1 MLKALLLTQNIISI
15 MTIPDLL
22 NRAGFIVDCISTT
35 KLKKDQKSVRRFI
48 SVADGGEL
56 IEAATKIISDN
67 YHLVVIGEDDLL
79 KKILNA
85 DSPDDVKL
93 KLLPIIATKN
103 FCHIYSK
110 IGLSTALKEH
120 GVSTPEFLIVNEKSE
135 LRASAEAIG
144 YPVFIK
150 IDSSGGGSGVYECS
164 NDNDID
170 DLSDQLKTY
179 PVLMQRKIQGI
190 LLDLS
195 GFYQNGGLI
204 HFSYSY
210 PEKFVANK
218 FGPSSVRTYLQ
229 LAAVE
234 KTVFD
239 GLARLGKALGA
250 HGFINIGCIHSSQ
263 DQKLYFFEADMR
275 PNVWV
280 DFAKYFGDDSAIRIA
295 EYFTSG
301 RVLEYPCQLNNEYP
315 EKILLPYFLRIKLWE
330 LIVNRYGVWKYIP
343 KNNPIALYLIFKKA
357 ERYIKKRLR
366 KLLASSSSRRNPD

>member
-22 NRAGFIVDCISTT
+22 SRAGFIVDCISTT
-35 KLKKDQKSVRRFI
+35 KLKKDQESVSKFI
-48 SVADGGEL
+48 SVADGDEL
-56 IEAATKIISDN
+56 IETATKILRDN

-85 DSPDDVKL
+85 NLSDDVKL
-93 KLLPIIATKN
+93 KLLPIIAIKN
-103 FCHIYSK
+103 FRHIYSK
-110 IGLSTALKEH
+110 IGLSTVLKEH

-135 LRASAEAIG
+135 LRVSAEVIG
-144 YPVFIK
+144 YPVFLK

-164 NDNDID
+164 NDRDID

-179 PVLMQRKIQGI
+179 PVLMQRKIQGT

-195 GFYQNGGLI
+195 GFYQNGRLI

-210 PEKFVANK
+210 PKKFVTNK
-218 FGPSSVRTYLQ
+218 LAPSSVRMYLQ

-239 GLARLGKALGA
+239 ELARLGKALGA
-250 HGFINIGCIHSSQ
+250 HGFTNTTCIHSNQ

-280 DFAKYFGDDSAIRIA
+280 DFTKYFGDDSAIRIA

-301 RVLEYPCQLNNEYP
+301 RVLEYPCRPNNKYP
-315 EKILLPYFLRIKLWE
+315 EKILLPHFFRIKLWE
-330 LIVNRYGVWKYIP
+330 LIVNRYSAWKYIP
-343 KNNPIALYLIFKKA
+343 KNNPIALYLIFKKTKG
-357 ERYIKKRLR
+357 YIKKRLK
-366 KLLASSSSRRNPD
+366 KLLISSSSKRNSD